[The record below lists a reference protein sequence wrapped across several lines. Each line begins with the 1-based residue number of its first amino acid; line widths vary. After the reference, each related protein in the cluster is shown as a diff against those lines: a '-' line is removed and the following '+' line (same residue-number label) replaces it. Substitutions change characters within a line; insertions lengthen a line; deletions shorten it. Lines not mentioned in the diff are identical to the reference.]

1 MEGSLSPS
9 RYSQASRSPQNGLAF
24 LLVHDRTCRFEEN
37 PYRTTA
43 PTSRSTS
50 KQHQRCRRG
59 ASTRCPPPL
68 WRSTEKRVSAT
79 INRSGPCRPRSNT
92 RSETT
97 SPHPPV
103 LTHLLPTPPPPALPR
118 TKPAAAPSTLRT
130 DGLTLVQASFNLTMG
145 FLDVRERNQVAEC
158 SAKSAIDV
166 TSLYEAAR
174 NGGGKVFDDEESLN
188 YFDLSDVKLTEAQLE
203 QLMSG
208 QLVPSGR
215 WCEPTGI
222 TFAGFSPAGVDLSR
236 ELPGFLA
243 DALSRLVVLRGG
255 VRGEGWQAQGMVAGP
270 LAALV
275 PRLPVD
281 RIRVLDLARCNGV
294 TGQL

>member
-1 MEGSLSPS
+1 
-9 RYSQASRSPQNGLAF
+9 
-24 LLVHDRTCRFEEN
+24 
-37 PYRTTA
+37 
-43 PTSRSTS
+43 
-50 KQHQRCRRG
+50 
-59 ASTRCPPPL
+59 
-68 WRSTEKRVSAT
+68 
-79 INRSGPCRPRSNT
+79 
-92 RSETT
+92 
-97 SPHPPV
+97 
-103 LTHLLPTPPPPALPR
+103 
-118 TKPAAAPSTLRT
+118 
-130 DGLTLVQASFNLTMG
+130 MG
-145 FLDVRERNQVAEC
+145 CLNVRERNQVAEC
-158 SAKSAIDV
+158 SAKSAIDM

-188 YFDLSDVKLTEAQLE
+188 YFDLSDIKLTAAQLQ

-255 VRGEGWQAQGMVAGP
+255 VRGEGYEAQGMVAGP

>member
-1 MEGSLSPS
+1 MLAPLKHELGDPS
-9 RYSQASRSPQNGLAF
+9 S
-24 LLVHDRTCRFEEN
+24 
-37 PYRTTA
+37 
-43 PTSRSTS
+43 
-50 KQHQRCRRG
+50 
-59 ASTRCPPPL
+59 
-68 WRSTEKRVSAT
+68 
-79 INRSGPCRPRSNT
+79 
-92 RSETT
+92 
-97 SPHPPV
+97 HPPV
-103 LTHLLPTPPPPALPR
+103 LTTLPPALPR

-145 FLDVRERNQVAEC
+145 CLNVRERNQVAEC
-158 SAKSAIDV
+158 SAKSAIDM

-188 YFDLSDVKLTEAQLE
+188 YFDLSDIKLTEAQLQ

-255 VRGEGWQAQGMVAGP
+255 VRGEGFRAQGMVAGP

-281 RIRVLDLARCNGV
+281 RIRVLDLAHCDRV

>member
-1 MEGSLSPS
+1 
-9 RYSQASRSPQNGLAF
+9 
-24 LLVHDRTCRFEEN
+24 
-37 PYRTTA
+37 
-43 PTSRSTS
+43 
-50 KQHQRCRRG
+50 
-59 ASTRCPPPL
+59 
-68 WRSTEKRVSAT
+68 
-79 INRSGPCRPRSNT
+79 
-92 RSETT
+92 
-97 SPHPPV
+97 
-103 LTHLLPTPPPPALPR
+103 
-118 TKPAAAPSTLRT
+118 
-130 DGLTLVQASFNLTMG
+130 MG
-145 FLDVRERNQVAEC
+145 CLNVRERNQVAEC
-158 SAKSAIDV
+158 SAKSAIDM

-188 YFDLSDVKLTEAQLE
+188 YFDLSDIKLAEAQLQ

-255 VRGEGWQAQGMVAGP
+255 VRWGSWGSQAQGMVAGP

-281 RIRVLDLARCNGV
+281 RIRVLDLARCFGV
-294 TGQL
+294 TGEL